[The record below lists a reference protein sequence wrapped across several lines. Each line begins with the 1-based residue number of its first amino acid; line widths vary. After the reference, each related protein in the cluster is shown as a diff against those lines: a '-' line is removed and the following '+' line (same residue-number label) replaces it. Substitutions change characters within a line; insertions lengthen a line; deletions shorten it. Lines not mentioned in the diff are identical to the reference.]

1 MLEGDDMTNA
11 DLSCFCPIATLN
23 AEETLCLSALMKWKV
38 THKGKPTLILNGDVT
53 NRKTQ
58 DSTQYTTLLVTKILV
73 STSVQLCQNRM
84 KYHDRYAHAQYEIF
98 IKNIKSSIKLF

>member
-1 MLEGDDMTNA
+1 
-11 DLSCFCPIATLN
+11 
-23 AEETLCLSALMKWKV
+23 MKWKV
-38 THKGKPTLILNGDVT
+38 IHKGKSTVTMSGDVT

-58 DSTQYTTLLVTKILV
+58 DSTHTTLLVGKILV

-84 KYHDRYAHAQYEIF
+84 KQHGRYAHARYEIF